1 MSIQNINEN
10 MKEGYGIIASKQL
23 PETWFNPLVIKK
35 SVIGSETTEVSVPLH
50 ESITF
55 HTARKTFITNGIM
68 LGVNIKALQDM
79 GALKKR

>member
-1 MSIQNINEN
+1 MSIQNINEYL
-10 MKEGYGIIASKQL
+10 KEGCGIIAFKQF
-23 PETWFNPLVIKK
+23 PKTGFNLLVIKK
-35 SVIGSETTEVSVPLH
+35 SVIGGETTEVSVPLH